1 MSIQK
6 VGLDIQFL
14 NIGLMKNLEMGT
26 KGQAQGALKVIANR
40 NRYHPVREYLV
51 LVSETVESIDLDLVA
66 VKALA

>member
-1 MSIQK
+1 
-6 VGLDIQFL
+6 
-14 NIGLMKNLEMGT
+14 MGT